1 MNRIITISREFGSG
15 GRELGKRLADEL
27 GVAYYDKEVISAI
40 AKKHALDEDYVD
52 RTLEK
57 DFFRSIPMNFG
68 HTFSYIPALP
78 YDASHLFIEQQK
90 IIRELAAKGDCIIVG
105 KNADAILEQE
115 KPFRIFVYADMKG
128 KIARCKRRAPEDEKL
143 SDREM
148 EKKIR
153 QVDKA
158 RANSHALLAD
168 LPWGDRRGYDLCVN
182 TTDVWIKDIVP
193 AVADYAKRWFDVRDY
208 SVD

>member
-1 MNRIITISREFGSG
+1 MKIITISREFGSG

-27 GVAYYDKEVISAI
+27 GIAYYDKEVISAV
-40 AKKHALDEDYVD
+40 AKKNALDENYVD
-52 RTLEK
+52 QALEK
-57 DFFRSIPMNFG
+57 DFFRTSPMNFG
-68 HTFSYIPALP
+68 NTFSYIPSLP

-90 IIRELAAKGDCIIVG
+90 MIRELAAKGDCIIVG
-105 KNADAILEQE
+105 KNADTVLEQE
-115 KPFRIFVYADMKG
+115 KPFKIFVYADMKS

-143 SDREM
+143 TDREM

-168 LPWGDRRGYDLCVN
+168 LPWGDKRGYDLCVN

-193 AVADYAKRWFDVRDY
+193 LVAEYARKWFEVRDY
-208 SVD
+208 SQD

>member
-1 MNRIITISREFGSG
+1 MRIITISREFGSG

-27 GVAYYDKEVISAI
+27 GVAYYDKEVISAV
-40 AKKHALDEDYVD
+40 AKKYALDEDYVD

-68 HTFSYIPALP
+68 HTFAYIPSLP

-90 IIRELAAKGDCIIVG
+90 IIRELASKGDCIIVG
-105 KNADAILEQE
+105 KNADSILEQE
-115 KPFRIFVYADMKG
+115 KPFRIFVYADMESKV
-128 KIARCKRRAPEDEKL
+128 ARCQRRAPEDEKL
-143 SDREM
+143 TDREM
-148 EKKIR
+148 VKKIR

-182 TTDVWIKDIVP
+182 TTDVRIKDIVP
-193 AVADYAKRWFDVRDY
+193 AVADYAAKWFDVRD
-208 SVD
+208 

>member
-1 MNRIITISREFGSG
+1 MRIITVSREFGSG
-15 GRELGKRLADEL
+15 GRELGKRLADAL
-27 GVAYYDKEVISAI
+27 GFAYYDKEVITAV
-40 AKKHALDEDYVD
+40 AKRNSLDENYVD
-52 RTLEK
+52 KTLEQ
-57 DFFRSIPMNFG
+57 DFFRSVPMTFG
-68 HTFSYIPALP
+68 HTFAYIPTLP
-78 YDASHLFIEQQK
+78 YDASSLFIEQQK
-90 IIRELAAKGDCIIVG
+90 IVRELAKKGDCVIVG
-105 KNADAILEQE
+105 KNADCILDRE
-115 KPFRIFVYADMKG
+115 KPFKIFVYADMKG

-153 QVDKA
+153 QVDRA

-182 TTDVWIKDIVP
+182 TTDVWVKDIVP
-193 AVADYAKRWFDVRDY
+193 AVADYARRWFDVRDY